1 MTAGALG
8 HISAS
13 SSGRGRTTRP
23 RRPRCHSE
31 RQVLSRTRR
40 AVLILPDS
48 SGMWED
54 NDVEDEGDGEDED
67 EDEGLAGQLLSDLI
81 ASSKYGTVRGHF
93 PGVGS
98 QSARLFCSD
107 HSSLC
112 CRLTDDDYYEDD
124 EEDDPDALKDPIYQV
139 DLQVRHPVM
148 MKTTCVSNIIYIL
161 GSHKLTHQLDEFI
174 TPLVNVLKM
183 SAN

>member
-8 HISAS
+8 RISAS
-13 SSGRGRTTRP
+13 SSGPTSVRFDFLP
-23 RRPRCHSE
+23 LDF
-31 RQVLSRTRR
+31 LSLTRR
-40 AVLILPDS
+40 AVVILPDS

-81 ASSKYGTVRGHF
+81 ASSKYGTVRAQF
-93 PGVGS
+93 PDVGS

-107 HSSLC
+107 HSALC
-112 CRLTDDDYYEDD
+112 CRPTDDDYYEDD

-139 DLQVRHPVM
+139 DLQVRHP
-148 MKTTCVSNIIYIL
+148 
-161 GSHKLTHQLDEFI
+161 
-174 TPLVNVLKM
+174 
-183 SAN
+183 AR